1 MQVYLMEAVRHLTG
15 SLGELIADSTIG
27 TGDAIVDGGGS
38 RWRLPIRL
46 EAQVIEQRRLCEVGS
61 RDFAGMMNTRPP
73 AHEVQQAMRVAKQAL
88 IGKPAD
94 MLAVEVPIDPPDT
107 LAGGLFHDLNRAMR
121 AR

>member
-1 MQVYLMEAVRHLTG
+1 MRHLTG
-15 SLGELIADSTIG
+15 SIGELIADSTIG
-27 TGDAIVDGGGS
+27 TGHAIVDSGGS
-38 RWRLPIRL
+38 RRGLSTRL
-46 EAQVIEQRRLCEVGS
+46 EAQVIEQGRFGEFAS
-61 RDFAGMMNTRPP
+61 RDLAGMMNTRPP

-94 MLAVEVPIDPPDT
+94 MLTVEIPIDPPDT